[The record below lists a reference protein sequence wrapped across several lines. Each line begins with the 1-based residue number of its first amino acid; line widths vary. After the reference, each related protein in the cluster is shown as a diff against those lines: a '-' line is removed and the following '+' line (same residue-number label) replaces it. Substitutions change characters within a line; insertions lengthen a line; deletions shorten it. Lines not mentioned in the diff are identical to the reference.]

1 MSTRADVLSM
11 LARLR
16 DRHEPLPSRAE
27 LIGLLDAVVPRLL
40 PRTYAGGSRL
50 VDLGP
55 ALRVMARRGKVRT
68 AAELGR
74 ELDPRANP
82 EKAANLGGNRMRQ
95 MERNGW
101 VLPGELGGWIV
112 TDEGR
117 AEAARESA

>member
-1 MSTRADVLSM
+1 MSTRLDVLAM

-16 DRHEPLPSRAE
+16 DRHEPLPSRDE

-40 PRTYAGGSRL
+40 PRVYAGASRM

-55 ALRVMARRGKVRT
+55 ALRVMARLGKVRV

-74 ELDPRANP
+74 ALDPRACS

-95 MERNGW
+95 MERHGW
-101 VLPGELGGWIV
+101 VVPGELGGWLI

-117 AEAARESA
+117 AEAGRQAA

>member
-1 MSTRADVLSM
+1 MSTRSAVVAM

-16 DRHEPLPSRAE
+16 DQHEPLPSRAE

-40 PRTYAGGSRL
+40 PRTYAGGSRF

-55 ALRVMARRGKVRT
+55 ALRVMARRGRIRT
-68 AAELGR
+68 AADLGR

-101 VLPGELGGWIV
+101 VMPGDLGGWLI

-117 AEAARESA
+117 AEAGRMAA